1 MTTRTPS
8 YYPLFHCIA
17 ASCRHSCCI
26 GWEIDIDSE
35 TAARYQSMTGSLGE
49 ELRREIC
56 WENSP
61 HFRLQSDN
69 RCPFL
74 DSQGLCRLILEKG
87 ESILCEICTQH
98 PRFHNQ
104 YGNLR
109 ESGLGLCCEEAGR
122 LLFSQKT
129 PVSFLQTETKEK
141 SPEETPD
148 WLPEL
153 LAVRETAFSLLQNPA
168 YSLKERLSLLLSF
181 GADVQ
186 DAMDEQI
193 SLLEA
198 SKSYEEDSFQRKILA
213 EFSRE
218 AFDGEPLIP
227 LLEFFRKQEPLD
239 NEWPVRLEKIQA
251 QIELLR
257 PLQMLPEDIDAY
269 EKLTVYFLFRYLLS
283 SGEDGDI
290 LSKIKFLL
298 AAVTVISLLD
308 AQTRLETGSLSLS
321 DRVEN
326 ARIFSSEVEY
336 SPDTLKLFV
345 DACWEEDFLSFSAF
359 EKMCSPGT
367 F

>member
-35 TAARYQSMTGSLGE
+35 TAARYQAMTGSLGE

-56 WENSP
+56 WENLP
-61 HFRLQSDN
+61 HFRLQSDS

-87 ESILCEICTQH
+87 EDILCEICTQH

-129 PVSFLQTETKEK
+129 PVSFLQTETEEM
-141 SPEETPD
+141 SPEKTPD

-153 LAVRETAFSLLQNPA
+153 LTVREIAFSLLQNST

-186 DAMDEQI
+186 DAMDEETSFAEAAQ
-193 SLLEA
+193 SYKEA
-198 SKSYEEDSFQRKILA
+198 SFQGKILA
-213 EFSRE
+213 ELSQETFK
-218 AFDGEPLIP
+218 GEPLIP
-227 LLEFFRKQEPLD
+227 LLEFFWKQEPLD
-239 NEWPVRLEKIQA
+239 KEWPVRLEKIQG

-269 EKLTVYFLFRYLLS
+269 EKLTAYFLFRYLLS
-283 SGEDGDI
+283 AGEDGDI
-290 LSKIKFLL
+290 LSKIKLVL
-298 AAVTVISLLD
+298 AAITVVSLLD
-308 AQTRLETGSLSLS
+308 AQTRLETGGLSLS
-321 DRVEN
+321 HRVEN
-326 ARIFSSEVEY
+326 TRIFSSEVEY
-336 SPDTLKLFV
+336 SPDTLELFF

-359 EKMCSPGT
+359 EKMCSPRT